1 MQVRVYAPCG
11 VVPGLRVTAVGYRRV
26 SSRDGASQAIEAR
39 SCISMPRK
47 AHPRLFA
54 ILGGMD
60 QNEFEQAGSEG
71 LRIGEGHRSE
81 GCCAA
86 DPLNA
91 DRGHESA
98 DADALRSAD
107 VEDDSQ
113 AAYGGNGPL
122 DKHGDRSPE
131 DPENDLWAGSHYAQD
146 VSESDRATARDR
158 QAAKIARIKHELD
171 SVPTLPGCYLWKNE
185 QGEVIYVGKAK
196 QLRARMRQ
204 YVNFQDERAKIPLLV
219 DQIDSFE
226 YIVVSNEHESLVL
239 ERELINQ
246 YTPYFNADF
255 KDDKSYP
262 FIALTVGDL
271 FPAIKFTREKRRSDT
286 RYFGPFTDSRAART
300 MIDIARRIVPIC
312 SASCAD
318 WRALK
323 RRCEKDSAMP
333 LLTADGTVRP
343 CFDSH
348 VGLGPGACCGRITP
362 EEYAR
367 NVKRIARFLDGN
379 HNEFVRE
386 LTDEMNEAAANL
398 DFERAARLK
407 SRIDTVNSL
416 NDKQHA
422 VSSHNLNADVIGL
435 FREET
440 VSAAHV
446 FLVREGR
453 IVNSNEFV
461 LNRGK
466 DVPDEDLLHMFLLRY
481 YEAATSVPHE
491 VIVRDMPEDDEA
503 MAAWLTRKLD
513 SVHGAK
519 VRFTAPRKGE
529 KAELVSMAERNAQHT
544 LLRYKVRTNYDDKRT
559 NDALLQLESA
569 LGMDKPP
576 LRIECFDISTNHGS
590 YTVASMVVFT
600 NGKPDKNQYRRF
612 KIKAQ
617 LDEAND
623 FLSMQEVMSRRYSP
637 ERMADERFGK
647 KPDLIILDGGKPQ
660 LSAVMQMFDQMG
672 IHDIALAGLAKR
684 DEELFV
690 PWQDTG
696 PVVLPG
702 GSASLYLVKQVR
714 DEAHRFAI
722 TFHRELRGKGMTAS
736 ILDEVAGMGPVR
748 KKALLKHFKSFKNL
762 RAASLQDIED
772 AHVLPVEVAR
782 ECYRVLRQ
790 YNGKSDDIDE
800 LATQVDQ
807 PVDSK

>member
-1 MQVRVYAPCG
+1 MQPSYP
-11 VVPGLRVTAVGYRRV
+11 
-26 SSRDGASQAIEAR
+26 DFE
-39 SCISMPRK
+39 
-47 AHPRLFA
+47 
-54 ILGGMD
+54 
-60 QNEFEQAGSEG
+60 NES
-71 LRIGEGHRSE
+71 
-81 GCCAA
+81 
-86 DPLNA
+86 
-91 DRGHESA
+91 
-98 DADALRSAD
+98 
-107 VEDDSQ
+107 
-113 AAYGGNGPL
+113 L
-122 DKHGDRSPE
+122 DEH
-131 DPENDLWAGSHYAQD
+131 DLWSGSHYASAD
-146 VSESDRATARDR
+146 DADFDPEEEAARARAS
-158 QAAKIARIKHELD
+158 QEEKIARIKRQLD
-171 SVPTLPGCYLWKNE
+171 SVPTLPGCYLWKNAR
-185 QGEVIYVGKAK
+185 GEVIYVGKAK

-204 YVNFQDERAKIPLLV
+204 YVNFQDDRAKIPLLV
-219 DQIDSFE
+219 EQIDSFE
-226 YIVVSNEHESLVL
+226 YIVVGNEHESLVL

-262 FIALTVGDL
+262 FIALTTGDT
-271 FPAIKFTREKRRSDT
+271 FPAIKFTRERRRPDT

-300 MIDIARRIVPIC
+300 MIDAVRRIVPIC
-312 SASCAD
+312 STSCAD
-318 WRALK
+318 WRAL
-323 RRCEKDSAMP
+323 RRRQEKGELALSN
-333 LLTADGTVRP
+333 TRP
-343 CFDSH
+343 CFDYH
-348 VGLGPGACCGRITP
+348 VGLGPGACCGQIRP
-362 EEYAR
+362 EEYAE
-367 NVKRIARFLDGN
+367 NVKRVARFLEGN
-379 HNEFVRE
+379 HGEFIRDMTE
-386 LTDEMNEAAANL
+386 EMQAAAAEL
-398 DFERAARLK
+398 DFERAARIK
-407 SRIDTVNSL
+407 SRIDAVKSL

-422 VSSHNLNADVIGL
+422 VTSHNMNADVIGL

-446 FLVREGR
+446 FMVREGR
-453 IVNSNEFV
+453 IINSNEFV
-461 LNRGK
+461 LDRGR

-481 YEAATSVPHE
+481 YEASTSIPRE
-491 VIVRDMPEDDEA
+491 VILRELPEDATA
-503 MAAWLTRKLD
+503 MESWLTQKLA

-519 VRFTAPRKGE
+519 VRFVAPQKGE
-529 KAELVSMAERNAQHT
+529 KAELVTMAEKNAQHT
-544 LLRYKVRTNYDDKRT
+544 LLRYKVRTNYDDKRI

-623 FLSMQEVMSRRYSP
+623 FLSMQEVMSRRYAP

-660 LSAVMQMFDQMG
+660 LSAVMEMFDKMG
-672 IHDIALAGLAKR
+672 IDDIALAGLAKR

-722 TFHRELRGKGMTAS
+722 TFHRELRGKGMTSS

-748 KKALLKHFKSFKNL
+748 KKALLRHFKSFKNL
-762 RAASLQDIED
+762 REASLQEIKGAD
-772 AHVLPVEVAR
+772 VLPVEVAE

-790 YNGKSDDIDE
+790 YNDKTEKVSAEAKEQQVEEPLDE
-800 LATQVDQ
+800 
-807 PVDSK
+807 

>member
-1 MQVRVYAPCG
+1 MQP
-11 VVPGLRVTAVGYRRV
+11 
-26 SSRDGASQAIEAR
+26 S
-39 SCISMPRK
+39 
-47 AHPRLFA
+47 HPDFE
-54 ILGGMD
+54 
-60 QNEFEQAGSEG
+60 NE
-71 LRIGEGHRSE
+71 
-81 GCCAA
+81 
-86 DPLNA
+86 
-91 DRGHESA
+91 
-98 DADALRSAD
+98 
-107 VEDDSQ
+107 
-113 AAYGGNGPL
+113 PL
-122 DKHGDRSPE
+122 DEH
-131 DPENDLWAGSHYAQD
+131 DLWSGSHYASAED
-146 VSESDRATARDR
+146 ADSDHEEEAAQARAS
-158 QAAKIARIKHELD
+158 QEEKIARIKRQLD
-171 SVPTLPGCYLWKNE
+171 SVPTLPGCYLWKNAR
-185 QGEVIYVGKAK
+185 GEVIYVGKAK

-204 YVNFQDERAKIPLLV
+204 YVNFQDDRAKIPLLV
-219 DQIDSFE
+219 EQIDSFE
-226 YIVVSNEHESLVL
+226 YIVVGNEHESLVL

-262 FIALTVGDL
+262 FIALTTGDA
-271 FPAIKFTREKRRSDT
+271 FPAIKFTREKRRPDT

-300 MIDIARRIVPIC
+300 MIDAVRRIVPIC
-312 SASCAD
+312 STSCAD
-318 WRALK
+318 WRALQ
-323 RRCEKDSAMP
+323 RRQEKGELALSN
-333 LLTADGTVRP
+333 TRP
-343 CFDSH
+343 CFDYH
-348 VGLGPGACCGRITP
+348 VGLGPGACCGQIRP
-362 EEYAR
+362 EEYAE
-367 NVKRIARFLDGN
+367 NVKRVARFLEGN
-379 HNEFVRE
+379 HGEFIRDMTE
-386 LTDEMNEAAANL
+386 EMQAAAAEL
-398 DFERAARLK
+398 DFERAARIK
-407 SRIDTVNSL
+407 SRIDAVKSL

-422 VSSHNLNADVIGL
+422 VTSHNMNADVIGL

-446 FLVREGR
+446 FMVREGR
-453 IVNSNEFV
+453 IINSNEFV
-461 LNRGK
+461 LDRGR

-481 YEAATSVPHE
+481 YEASTSIPRE
-491 VIVRDMPEDDEA
+491 VILRELPEDATA
-503 MAAWLTRKLD
+503 MESWLTQKLA

-519 VRFTAPRKGE
+519 VRFVAPQKGE
-529 KAELVSMAERNAQHT
+529 KAELVTMAEKNAQHT
-544 LLRYKVRTNYDDKRT
+544 LLRYKVRTNYDDKRI

-623 FLSMQEVMSRRYSP
+623 FLSMQEVMSRRYAP

-660 LSAVMQMFDQMG
+660 LSAVMEMFDKMG
-672 IHDIALAGLAKR
+672 IDDIALAGLAKR

-722 TFHRELRGKGMTAS
+722 TFHRELRGKGMTSS

-748 KKALLKHFKSFKNL
+748 KKALLRHFKSFKNL
-762 RAASLQDIED
+762 REASLQEIKG
-772 AHVLPVEVAR
+772 AGVLPVEVAE

-790 YNGKSDDIDE
+790 YNDKTEKVSAE
-800 LATQVDQ
+800 A
-807 PVDSK
+807 KE